1 MDVLP
6 PHEHCW
12 YQTGQD
18 SKCAICSLLELTQAF
33 STIQQWQLSGV
44 HLLNITSEG
53 EESPDSMSVPMP
65 HEHYWYQTGQ
75 GSKCVICS
83 LMELIEVIQAFQQR
97 QWSGVPPLNITSEG
111 EESPDP
117 DMDREYEPFIF

>member
-6 PHEHCW
+6 PHEHYW
-12 YQTGQD
+12 YQTGQE

-44 HLLNITSEG
+44 HPLNITSER
-53 EESPDSMSVPMP
+53 EESPDSITVPMP
-65 HEHYWYQTGQ
+65 HQHYWYQTGQ

-83 LMELIEVIQAFQQR
+83 LMELIDVIETIQLR
-97 QWSGVPPLNITSEG
+97 QCGVHPPNITSEG

-117 DMDREYEPFIF
+117 DIDREYEPFIY